1 MVSRKGRGAKKGGNR
16 KSGKQKKEKKS
27 YPEVTGRVQMTR
39 EGYVF
44 VIADGEID
52 DVFVKASKTLGA
64 LHGDTVRVAITKEKT
79 DRQRREG
86 QVLEIVARSPRPFVG
101 ILHIVGNQA
110 WVLMQ
115 SRVMPYDITVSA
127 EDVSRLGAVSGMKV
141 AAVVDGWPKGA
152 MGPEGHIVDVLG
164 EPGENDTEMHAIL
177 AEYAL
182 PYRFE
187 QDVENAADSISEEI
201 TEKDIKSRRDF
212 RDVLTFTI
220 DPADAKDFDDALSF
234 RMLENG
240 NYEVG
245 VHIADVTHY
254 VTPGSAV
261 EEEAR
266 KRSTSVYLVDRTVP
280 MLPEKLSNKLCSLR
294 PGEPKLTFSAV
305 FELTPL
311 AKVVS
316 SWFGRTVIDS
326 NYRFAYETAQ
336 QVIDA
341 GEKAMSM
348 KLRGGTDGSVS
359 EGAGVADGSAMGKGV
374 TEGMLIPDEL
384 KRAILVM
391 DNLASKLRKKR
402 FAAGAISFERPEM
415 KVEVD
420 EKGRPVRV
428 YQKISREANWLIEE
442 FMLLANR
449 SVAEFVA
456 TGCKGTPGCPL
467 KGRKVEKTFV
477 YRIHDEPNQEKLEN
491 LRSFI
496 HNFGYTMGPTGNGKE
511 ISKELNGLFQKA
523 KDTPEYNAIELLS
536 LRTMA
541 KARYDTENIGHYG
554 LAFKYYTHFTS
565 PIRRY
570 PDMMVHRLLAMYL
583 DGAESQKKDVYD
595 KLCKYSSEREVVA
608 AEAER
613 SSIKYKLVEY
623 MQDKVGYEFEGHIS
637 GLTEWGMY
645 VEVEPTKIEGMV
657 SLRDIRSDFFEFDQ
671 DRYRI
676 VGKRS
681 GVVYNLGDY
690 VKIRVKKANLEQKL
704 LDYELVETG
713 QEEREDRTSVN
724 NAQTGASSGPASEAS
739 AGANKA
745 ARKEKVRKAIADSKK
760 RAARKNSKKSSA
772 GKSSPERSS
781 AGKASAEKFSSGKP
795 SPAKSSSGKS
805 VKQAK
810 PAPESP
816 VASRKLSR
824 KAAEVKSASMKR
836 STSAKP
842 AKSSRKKGGEK

>member
-1 MVSRKGRGAKKGGNR
+1 
-16 KSGKQKKEKKS
+16 
-27 YPEVTGRVQMTR
+27 MTR

-44 VIADGEID
+44 VIVEGEND
-52 DVFVKASKTLGA
+52 DIFVKASKTGGA
-64 LHGDTVRVAITKEKT
+64 LHGDTVRVAVTKEKT

-86 QVLEIVARSPRPFVG
+86 RVIEIVSRSPRPFVG

-127 EDVSRLGAVSGMKV
+127 DDAARLGAVSGMKV

-187 QDVENAADSISEEI
+187 PEVENAADSIPDEI
-201 TEKDIKSRRDF
+201 TEKDLERRRDF

-240 NYEVG
+240 NFEVG

-254 VTPGSAV
+254 VRPGSAV

-305 FELTPL
+305 FEITPL

-316 SWFGRTVIDS
+316 SWFGRTVINS
-326 NYRFAYETAQ
+326 SYRFAYETAQ

-348 KLRGGTDGSVS
+348 ELRGGTDGTVP
-359 EGAGVADGSAMGKGV
+359 EGEGVADGSAMGHGI
-374 TEGMLIPDEL
+374 TDGMIIPDNL
-384 KRAILVM
+384 KKAILVL
-391 DNLASKLRKKR
+391 NGLAAKLRKKR
-402 FAAGAISFERPEM
+402 FSSGAISFERPEM

-428 YQKISREANWLIEE
+428 YQKISKEANWLIEE

-456 TGCKGTPGCPL
+456 TGCKGTPGCPV

-491 LRSFI
+491 LRAFI

-511 ISKELNGLFQKA
+511 ISRELNGLFAKA
-523 KDTPEYNAIELLS
+523 KDTPEFNAIELLS

-583 DGAESQKKDVYD
+583 DGAESQKKDFYEN
-595 KLCKYSSEREVVA
+595 LCKYSSEREVVA

-657 SLRDIRSDFFEFDQ
+657 SLRDVRSDFFEFDQ

-690 VKIRVKKANLEQKL
+690 VKIRVKKTNLEQKQ

-713 QEEREDRTSVN
+713 LEEREEK
-724 NAQTGASSGPASEAS
+724 SSAPV
-739 AGANKA
+739 AGGNKA

-760 RAARKNSKKSSA
+760 RSARKSARKQSQEKPAAKSSA
-772 GKSSPERSS
+772 GKS
-781 AGKASAEKFSSGKP
+781 G
-795 SPAKSSSGKS
+795 
-805 VKQAK
+805 
-810 PAPESP
+810 
-816 VASRKLSR
+816 SRK
-824 KAAEVKSASMKR
+824 
-836 STSAKP
+836 
-842 AKSSRKKGGEK
+842 GGR